1 MTAQEIIAEQ
11 RVALANSRETLA
23 NFDGEVTKKYVE
35 NALNILALSLDF
47 AEMVEQSRINQL
59 LTIRRIVLANASAT
73 LKLRQIDE
81 YTNKH
86 IPTIL

>member
-11 RVALANSRETLA
+11 REALANDREALA
-23 NFDGEVTKKYVE
+23 NFDGEITKE
-35 NALNILALSLDF
+35 NIESRLSILSKSLDF

-86 IPTIL
+86 IPTVL